1 MSEGQRLKNSRIKL
15 RLTQK
20 ELANLL
26 GLRRWIASWER
37 GHQPPPPYIWRAIA
51 KLENEKKVSKRV

>member
-1 MSEGQRLKNSRIKL
+1 MSEGQKLRNSRMKL

-26 GLRRWIASWER
+26 GLRRWISSWER
-37 GHQPPPPYIWRAIA
+37 GQTPPPPYIWRALA
-51 KLENEKKVSKRV
+51 KLENDKKLGRRV